1 MNGIEEALEAK
12 TTQELHR
19 ILKRIKQELILGK
32 MKIEKFSHTDL
43 TWHDLQSCG
52 PSTPSTHTSPKLE
65 EPPKPRNPTNC
76 KSMKPLKY
84 PHNTWSRTCTTYPR
98 PVISTDKGLLASM
111 NRWVLWLHL
120 QVDTH
125 GHKDEESL

>member
-43 TWHDLQSCG
+43 T
-52 PSTPSTHTSPKLE
+52 
-65 EPPKPRNPTNC
+65 
-76 KSMKPLKY
+76 
-84 PHNTWSRTCTTYPR
+84 
-98 PVISTDKGLLASM
+98 
-111 NRWVLWLHL
+111 
-120 QVDTH
+120 
-125 GHKDEESL
+125 